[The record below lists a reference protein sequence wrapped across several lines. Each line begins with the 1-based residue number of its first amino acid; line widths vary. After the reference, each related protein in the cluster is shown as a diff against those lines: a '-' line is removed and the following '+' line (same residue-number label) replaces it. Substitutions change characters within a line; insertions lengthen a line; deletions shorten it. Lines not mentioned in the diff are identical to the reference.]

1 MKRFEG
7 QVAIITGG
15 GRGMGEVICE
25 KFALEGAKV
34 VLADIL
40 EEEAKNTADRI
51 RALGCE
57 ITPFVADLR
66 DVENIKKLVEFA
78 VDKYGRLDILVNNAG
93 VNKVMAAVDVTP
105 EIYDWILD
113 IDLRTPFFTS
123 IEAAKVM
130 RKQKSGKIIS
140 ISSGHSRM
148 VNVGRGPYSI
158 AKAGINAMTS
168 ELATEWAI
176 DGIRVNAVAP
186 GWIKTAIPQKAI
198 KSGLLN
204 EEQILSISPIQR
216 WGKEE
221 EIANVICF
229 LASDD
234 ASYIIGQT
242 VFADGGWSTGMLP
255 NALDYF
261 KEDK

>member
-1 MKRFEG
+1 
-7 QVAIITGG
+7 
-15 GRGMGEVICE
+15 MGEIISE
-25 KFALEGAKV
+25 KFASEGAKV
-34 VLADIL
+34 ILADVL
-40 EEEAKNTADRI
+40 DEEAKSTANRLKG
-51 RALGCE
+51 LGYE
-57 ITPFVADLR
+57 ATPFVSDLR
-66 DVENIKKLVEFA
+66 DVENIKKLIKFA
-78 VDKYGRLDILVNNAG
+78 VDTYGRLDILVNNAG

-105 EIYDWILD
+105 EVYDFILD
-113 IDLRTPFFTS
+113 IDLRTPFFCS

-130 RKQKSGKIIS
+130 QQQKSGKIVS

-148 VNVGRGPYSI
+148 ANVGRGPYSI
-158 AKAGINAMTS
+158 AKAGINSMTR
-168 ELATEWAI
+168 ELACEWAV

-198 KSGLLN
+198 KNGLLN
-204 EEQILSISPIQR
+204 EDQILSISPVQR

-221 EIANVICF
+221 EIANVVCF

-234 ASYIIGQT
+234 ASYIVGQT

-261 KEDK
+261 KKD